1 MPLRNRVTPVGEIIA
16 TPERGLFLGNRG
28 SIHDDDGNL
37 RPRQWQVE
45 RWITCLL
52 QFKGRR
58 QQLFRPGYYT
68 HLFFLDEAT
77 AFAAG
82 HRPCAECRR
91 SEFDAFLRL
100 WERANPRIGNAS
112 GRLRAPEVDHV
123 LHGQRLAADGRKRT
137 HSARLGDLPD
147 GVIVT
152 LADGLPRLLW
162 HGALRTW
169 SPGGY
174 TEDHRKPEPL
184 AEVSLL
190 TPPSITN
197 VFAAGYAPFVHPSAA
212 G

>member
-1 MPLRNRVTPVGEIIA
+1 VPLRNRVTPLGEIIA

-28 SIHDDDGNL
+28 SIHTDSGHL
-37 RPRQWQVE
+37 RPRHWQVE

-91 SEFDAFLRL
+91 SEFDAFLHL
-100 WERANPRIGNAS
+100 WERSNPRAAGS
-112 GRLRAPEVDHV
+112 TGKLRAPEVDHI
-123 LHGQRLAADGRKRT
+123 LHGERLTADGQKRT
-137 HSARLGDLPD
+137 HPARLGDLPD
-147 GVIVT
+147 GVIVA
-152 LADGLPRLLW
+152 LADGAPRLLW

-169 SPGGY
+169 SPAAY
-174 TEDHRKPEPL
+174 TSERLKPDPL

-190 TPPSITN
+190 TPPSIAN
-197 VFAAGYAPFVHPSAA
+197 VFAAGYAPIVHPSAA

>member
-1 MPLRNRVTPVGEIIA
+1 MPLRNRVTPFGEIIA

-28 SIHDDDGNL
+28 AIHDDAGNL
-37 RPRQWQVE
+37 RSRQWQVE

-58 QQLFRPGYYT
+58 QELFRTGYYT

-91 SEFDAFLRL
+91 SEFEAFLVL
-100 WERANPRIGNAS
+100 WERANLRS
-112 GRLRAPEVDHV
+112 GDSTGKLRAPEIDHL
-123 LHGQRLAADGRKRT
+123 LHRERLTAGGQKRT
-137 HSARLGDLPD
+137 HPARLGDLPD

-152 LADGLPRLLW
+152 LTDGAPRLLW

-169 SPGGY
+169 SPAGY
-174 TEDHRKPEPL
+174 TTDRRKPDPL

-190 TPPSITN
+190 TPPSIAN
-197 VFAAGYAPFVHPSAA
+197 VFAAGYAPIVHPTAA